1 MSSKK
6 CAGRKGD
13 DDISQLNRFVWRSKD
28 LFGGPTLTVGYWN
41 PGREEKR
48 KKYLC
53 IKTLGGIDVYA
64 VGLRRNGDTSRGA
77 KVSEVLGLTEETSQT
92 HGQ

>member
-1 MSSKK
+1 MEIQ
-6 CAGRKGD
+6 GP
-13 DDISQLNRFVWRSKD
+13 VWKTYTSLWGTGTQEGKR
-28 LFGGPTLTVGYWN
+28 
-41 PGREEKR
+41 RE
-48 KKYLC
+48 YLC
-53 IKTLGGIDVYA
+53 LKTLGGIDVYA